1 MRYSDCELRDKLKE
15 DDEDILEWLCGF
27 GIDQGSARS
36 ILSYFREQQGAA
48 NFIPSDE
55 ELGIEGYMDMGGN
68 YNLVFHFPF
77 GRRVNDALSRAYALV
92 LTQMMGCNVS
102 VSITDDTFMLSAPK
116 RIEIEGIEHLVTSS
130 SLEGTLRRAIKDS
143 ELFKQRFR
151 HTAAR
156 SFMILRNYK
165 GREISAGR
173 QQVRSTYLLETLSA
187 MDGVPVIDETYR
199 EIIEDVMDLKNAR
212 AVLEMI
218 ESGKYSVRKIEY
230 SSTPSPFAHNAI
242 LAGISDMVLMEDR
255 GALLR
260 ELHRKVLSK
269 VLGAEVSE
277 FEFTED
283 KVLPYFRQRIR
294 FISSKDELLS
304 LISRAGPLRLLKEK
318 GRSIYPYWSRR
329 GNRSYKWSVEL
340 IRERAVAS
348 VYIDDAY
355 FVSSEDLPLY
365 SSVLSKERALKEEE
379 KKILVLPERAQ
390 DHILGCR
397 RNWHHLRK
405 SMQGLRKLE
414 ATSLVGRV
422 DYRDGKWC
430 YRSRT
435 IEPRSREEAMDEVT
449 LRYLECFA
457 PATSEEVSYALGLSS
472 TEVQRTLSDLVQE
485 DLVKEGRFLVSE
497 HPQYMIKKDYLR
509 LKTNRFL
516 MHMTIV
522 LSKHIVRLS

>member
-1 MRYSDCELRDKLKE
+1 MLVFEKDDLVECAVLCRAAHNKQIDRVSISENCLDVLAQSLVGMSLEKRWGVDEALAVVRRSYCYRALPEKSFLEVLRYLGSKDAFEGVYPKLWYDEVEKRLGKKGGSRMIYFLNLGTIPEEANYKVFTETGGMIGDLSEKFVERLSARDVFVLGGKSYQYLRAKGMKVFVREALGRKPTVPSWSGEMLPRSFDLSMDIAVFRRELRDKLKE

-173 QQVRSTYLLETLSA
+173 QQVRSSYLLETLSA

-199 EIIEDVMDLKNAR
+199 EIIEDVMDLKNAKS
-212 AVLEMI
+212 VLEMI
-218 ESGKYSVRKIEY
+218 ESGKISVRRIDY

-269 VLGAEVSE
+269 VLGA
-277 FEFTED
+277 
-283 KVLPYFRQRIR
+283 
-294 FISSKDELLS
+294 
-304 LISRAGPLRLLKEK
+304 
-318 GRSIYPYWSRR
+318 
-329 GNRSYKWSVEL
+329 
-340 IRERAVAS
+340 
-348 VYIDDAY
+348 
-355 FVSSEDLPLY
+355 
-365 SSVLSKERALKEEE
+365 
-379 KKILVLPERAQ
+379 
-390 DHILGCR
+390 
-397 RNWHHLRK
+397 
-405 SMQGLRKLE
+405 
-414 ATSLVGRV
+414 
-422 DYRDGKWC
+422 
-430 YRSRT
+430 
-435 IEPRSREEAMDEVT
+435 
-449 LRYLECFA
+449 RYL
-457 PATSEEVSYALGLSS
+457 SS
-472 TEVQRTLSDLVQE
+472 SSPRTKCS
-485 DLVKEGRFLVSE
+485 
-497 HPQYMIKKDYLR
+497 
-509 LKTNRFL
+509 
-516 MHMTIV
+516 
-522 LSKHIVRLS
+522 HISGSG